1 MFSNEMEKVTKTW
14 PLIFHRI
21 WRSIY
26 QIRFIKFF
34 TALRWI
40 WLHSTIRL
48 RLISL
53 LLFEMFCQRED
64 AMGVNPE
71 KEIALQREQLLRKEK
86 KTEKKLW
93 GLKIIAA
100 TTPYIG
106 HNEWCFKVSKNLKNY
121 YKNFLLHFSF
131 IFSLSWKMRD
141 RIIFLSIVTS
151 SSFHSNVNIWAQ
163 LKRCVVKVYEWRLKL
178 WWYKNII
185 IYVFFAHVI
194 EISCLNNK
202 NVNKN
207 ANVKIYNST

>member
-1 MFSNEMEKVTKTW
+1 MDLVAFYDKIEADLSS
-14 PLIFHRI
+14 II
-21 WRSIY
+21 WNVLSKRRCNGGKSGK
-26 QIRFIKFF
+26 RNC
-34 TALRWI
+34 T
-40 WLHSTIRL
+40 
-48 RLISL
+48 
-53 LLFEMFCQRED
+53 
-64 AMGVNPE
+64 PE
-71 KEIALQREQLLRKEK
+71 GAVAQEEK
-86 KTEKKLW
+86 KLKKKLW

-121 YKNFLLHFSF
+121 YKKFLLHFSF

-202 NVNKN
+202 NVKKKCKCQNIQL
-207 ANVKIYNST
+207 NVRFPKSTKHTR